1 MTSLIPKRFLARYY
15 ASSALSPS
23 SLQKWGIFGSPSHKS
38 ILDDD
43 SPVKLDLTEDN
54 DVVNR
59 VRASTPPIHRRKPS
73 KAPTPEEYARHRKTM
88 KQRFPDGWNP
98 PRKISREAMD
108 GLRELHQFDGAK
120 FSTKV
125 LADKFKISPDAV
137 RRILKG
143 RWEPSRERRIEMRAK
158 ERQGTAEFVRLSRLR
173 ERLEAEKLWR
183 EKNMGD
189 SHLAPARSDQIGDA
203 VGVNSKDRFTFD

>member
-1 MTSLIPKRFLARYY
+1 M
-15 ASSALSPS
+15 
-23 SLQKWGIFGSPSHKS
+23 
-38 ILDDD
+38 
-43 SPVKLDLTEDN
+43 KLDLTEDN

-88 KQRFPDGWNP
+88 KQRFPEGLESATKDITRSDGWTSGAAP
-98 PRKISREAMD
+98 VR
-108 GLRELHQFDGAK
+108 QAK
-120 FSTKV
+120 FSTEV
-125 LADKFKISPDAV
+125 LAEKFKISPDAV

>member
-15 ASSALSPS
+15 ASSAPSPS
-23 SLQKWGIFGSPSHKS
+23 SLKKWGIFGSPSSKS

-43 SPVKLDLTEDN
+43 SPVKLDLSEDN

-59 VRASTPPIHRRKPS
+59 VRASTPPVHRRKPP
-73 KAPTPEEYARHRKTM
+73 KEATPEEYIRHRKAM
-88 KQRFPDGWNP
+88 RKRFPDGWNP

-108 GLRELHQFDGAK
+108 GLRELHQFDRAK
-120 FSTKV
+120 FNTEV

-158 ERQGTAEFVRLSRLR
+158 ERKGTAEFVRLSQLR
-173 ERLEAEKLWR
+173 ERLEAEKLWK
-183 EKNMGD
+183 EKNMVD
-189 SHLAPARSDQIGDA
+189 SHLPPGRSDQISGL
-203 VGVNSKDRFTFD
+203 NSNDRFTFD

>member
-1 MTSLIPKRFLARYY
+1 
-15 ASSALSPS
+15 
-23 SLQKWGIFGSPSHKS
+23 GSPSHKS

-43 SPVKLDLTEDN
+43 SPVKVDLTEDN

-73 KAPTPEEYARHRKTM
+73 KVATPEEYARHRKTM
-88 KQRFPDGWNP
+88 KQRFPEGWNP

-108 GLRELHQFDGAK
+108 GLRELHQFDPGK
-120 FSTKV
+120 FCTTV

-158 ERQGTAEFVRLSRLR
+158 ERQ
-173 ERLEAEKLWR
+173 
-183 EKNMGD
+183 
-189 SHLAPARSDQIGDA
+189 
-203 VGVNSKDRFTFD
+203 